1 MRRPLAALLAIVA
14 LAALSA
20 CSTKYTTAGG
30 KLKTAPT
37 PEENYERGLAELKA
51 KNYPEALRFFE
62 YVKAKYPYS
71 DVSAK
76 CDLRVADIKLSQDQA
91 VEAAAAYG
99 AFQKDHPTSEDFDYA
114 KYRQALALY
123 KSTPNDF
130 VLFPP
135 AYEKDQK
142 EAEKAAALARELE
155 QKDPPSALREDA
167 AKLRAQIDDRL
178 SRREWFVAE
187 YYYKQ
192 GRWAGA
198 AGRYQ
203 GLVHDYPASPRVPEA
218 LVKLARSYARLDEK
232 FLARQ
237 ALQELVAHHAEAPE
251 RPEAEKLLESL
262 R

>member
-1 MRRPLAALLAIVA
+1 MRRALLAV
-14 LAALSA
+14 LAISALSA
-20 CSTKYTTAGG
+20 CATKYTTAGG
-30 KLKTAPT
+30 NLKTAPT
-37 PEENYERGLAELKA
+37 PEENYQRGLAEMQA
-51 KNYPEALRFFE
+51 KNYPESLRFFE
-62 YVKAKYPYS
+62 YVKAKYPFS

-76 CDLRVADIKLSQDQA
+76 CDLRIADIKLAQDLDI
-91 VEAAAAYG
+91 EAAAAYA

-114 KYRQALALY
+114 KLQQARALY
-123 KSTPNDF
+123 KSAPNDF

-135 AYEKDQK
+135 AYEKDQRD
-142 EAEKAAALARELE
+142 AEKAVQLAKELE

-167 AKLRAQIDDRL
+167 VKLRGQAEGRL
-178 SRREWFVAE
+178 SMREWFVAE
-187 YYYKQ
+187 YYFKQ

-203 GLVHDYPASPRVPEA
+203 GLVREYPASPHVPEA
-218 LVKLARSYARLDEK
+218 LVKLARSYAKLDEK

-237 ALQELVAHHAEAPE
+237 SLQELIAHHPQSAQ